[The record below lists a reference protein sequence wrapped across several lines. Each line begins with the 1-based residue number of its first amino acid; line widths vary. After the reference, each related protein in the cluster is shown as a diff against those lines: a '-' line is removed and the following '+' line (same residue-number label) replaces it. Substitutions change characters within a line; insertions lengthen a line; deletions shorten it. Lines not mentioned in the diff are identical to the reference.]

1 MYMKA
6 NNRVVH
12 YGIALALFGILV
24 FSLMASVEGMTS
36 MSKATGAVKKITQ
49 KTKEKEKV
57 KSKEP
62 QVKEVPVKKTT
73 PNPESSNEGFDSNML
88 TKEEAEKMISKLIE
102 DNKKKI
108 N

>member
-36 MSKATGAVKKITQ
+36 MSKETGAVKKITQ
-49 KTKEKEKV
+49 KTKEKVKEKE
-57 KSKEP
+57 KA
-62 QVKEVPVKKTT
+62 VKEVPVKKTT
-73 PNPESSNEGFDSNML
+73 PKPASSKEGFDSNML